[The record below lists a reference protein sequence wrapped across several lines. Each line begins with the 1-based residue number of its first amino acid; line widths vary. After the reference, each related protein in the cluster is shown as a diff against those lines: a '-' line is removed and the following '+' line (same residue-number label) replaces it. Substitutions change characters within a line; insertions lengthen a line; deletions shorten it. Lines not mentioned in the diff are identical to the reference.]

1 MKMRH
6 RITSLMV
13 LGLTIAGLVILA
25 GSLSKLEFRPGQP
38 FSLEP
43 GTETGSGA
51 NLLPVG
57 EALFLMM
64 RATLGLAIAALPV
77 YVIVSLIT
85 AKGRRRLAADVVA
98 LLTWLVIIWL
108 FRLSSQPGAD
118 RADLAFPALPPASE
132 LSSSAPVA
140 AFVADVPQWLTWL
153 SGLAV
158 ALLIVGLVAGGI
170 WMKRHRR
177 GRHPGRVLDQLAQQA
192 QAALDTLEAGGDLN
206 DTVIRCYV
214 QMSQLLYQE
223 QGIQRAAAMTVRE
236 FEQALQS
243 KGFPAQPIRVLTRLF
258 EEVRYGN
265 KRPDEQEE
273 QLAIDSLSA
282 IVAFGRSSA

>member
-13 LGLTIAGLVILA
+13 LGLTVAGLVILA
-25 GSLSKLEFRPGQP
+25 GSLSQIEFHPGQP
-38 FSLEP
+38 FSLER
-43 GTETGSGA
+43 GAQTGSGPD
-51 NLLPVG
+51 LPPVG
-57 EALFLMM
+57 EPLFLMM
-64 RATLGLAIAALPV
+64 RGMLGLAIAVLPV

-85 AKGRRRLAADVVA
+85 AKGRQRLLADVVA

-108 FRLSSQPGAD
+108 FRLTAQPGAD
-118 RADLAFPALPPASE
+118 RGDLASPGLPPLGDA
-132 LSSSAPVA
+132 SSSAPTA
-140 AFVADVPQWLTWL
+140 TFAADVPPWLTWL
-153 SGLAV
+153 AGLVV
-158 ALLIVGLVAGGI
+158 ASLIVGVGVI
-170 WMKRHRR
+170 WMRR
-177 GRHPGRVLDQLAQQA
+177 RRPGRHPGRVLDQLAQQA
-192 QAALDTLEAGGDLN
+192 QAAIDTLEAGGDLN

-214 QMSQLLYQE
+214 EMSQLLYRE

-243 KGFPAQPIRVLTRLF
+243 KGFPAEPVQVLTRLF

-265 KRPDEQEE
+265 KRPDEREE